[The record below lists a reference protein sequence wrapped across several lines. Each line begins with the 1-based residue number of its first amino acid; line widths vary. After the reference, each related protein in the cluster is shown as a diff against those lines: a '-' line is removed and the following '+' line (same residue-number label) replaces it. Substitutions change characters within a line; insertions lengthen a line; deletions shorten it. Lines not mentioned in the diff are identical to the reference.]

1 MLRRHSAKLH
11 HLRPGYHLQFYS
23 KKVMSSFQW
32 FAFSITFVLGTFT
45 NIGDSRAVVVV
56 KWSACSPTTLSI
68 RIRIPLKFNS
78 VNCLKKN
85 GNKQKEVGDGPFFV
99 KNIGDSKLP
108 SPFELLFYR
117 CTRALKFWR
126 KGDFTP
132 NIFVRSSLFS
142 KIKVNLKMFYDIVKL
157 QQQFWKVSFF
167 NFRRSSLDFF

>member
-99 KNIGDSKLP
+99 KKHWR
-108 SPFELLFYR
+108 FEITVTIWVVVLSLYKGTQILEKRGFYPKYI
-117 CTRALKFWR
+117 CS
-126 KGDFTP
+126 
-132 NIFVRSSLFS
+132 I
-142 KIKVNLKMFYDIVKL
+142 
-157 QQQFWKVSFF
+157 
-167 NFRRSSLDFF
+167 